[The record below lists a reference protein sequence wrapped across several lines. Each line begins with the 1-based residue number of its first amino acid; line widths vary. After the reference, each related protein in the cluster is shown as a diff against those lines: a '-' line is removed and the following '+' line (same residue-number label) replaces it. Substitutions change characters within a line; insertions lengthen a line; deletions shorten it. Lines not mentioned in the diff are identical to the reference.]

1 MLKTLVG
8 NIVSPNPT
16 VRKLTFANFINTFG
30 NGMFHTVGIIYFS
43 FVVGLGAHKVALAFT
58 IGAAVSLA
66 VSVPAG
72 HLVDRWSPKY
82 VGILSFIFQGIAL
95 GAQIFTKTWSSFVI
109 LLMIEYFVERF
120 GQNARMSYV
129 ARIGEGQE
137 RVEARAYMRAVT
149 NLGIGSGTLIAG
161 IALAIN
167 TPTAYKTMIALDAL
181 SFIFAALAYT
191 RVPNFE
197 SRLEKHEKFDWSV
210 LRDHRYLI
218 ATALNGGL
226 NLHFLVQN
234 VAIPVWV
241 VKETN
246 APRWMIS
253 LIMLMNTA
261 AIVLFQVR
269 TSKKSTDIKA
279 AVKLFQQASFYIATA
294 SLIYAAAHG
303 VSAWLA
309 SLIMMFGMAVHVA
322 GELYGSN
329 ASWMIAMDL
338 ADERRQGVYQGIWSM
353 GFGLT
358 DMVGPTILVAL
369 VIGVGQIGWVILA
382 LWFLLIGILMRFH
395 LRQFMNV

>member
-1 MLKTLVG
+1 MLKSIVG
-8 NIVSPNPT
+8 NIVSPDPT

-43 FVVGLGAHKVALAFT
+43 FTVGLGAHFVAFAFT

-72 HLVDRWSPKY
+72 HLADKWSPKY
-82 VGILSFIFQGIAL
+82 VGIASFILQGIVL
-95 GAQIFTKTWSSFVI
+95 GLQVFTKTWSVFVI
-109 LLMIEYFVERF
+109 LLCLEYFVERF
-120 GQNARMSYV
+120 GQNARMSYI
-129 ARIGEGQE
+129 AQIGEGQK

-161 IALAIN
+161 VALAIN

-181 SFIFAALAYT
+181 TFLFAALAYT
-191 RVPNFE
+191 RVPNVAPT
-197 SRLEKHEKFDWSV
+197 LAQHEKFDWSV
-210 LRDHRYLI
+210 LKDHRYII

-241 VKETN
+241 VQETN

-253 LIMLMNTA
+253 GIMLMNTL

-269 TSKKSTDIKA
+269 SSKKATDIRA
-279 AVKLFQQASFYIATA
+279 AIKLFQQASFYVALA
-294 SLIYAAAHG
+294 SLIYAMAHG
-303 VSAWLA
+303 VNALWA
-309 SLIMMFGMAVHVA
+309 SIIMLVGMAVHVA
-322 GELYGSN
+322 GELTGSN
-329 ASWMIAMDL
+329 SAWMIAMDL
-338 ADERRQGVYQGIWSM
+338 ADQRRQGVYQGIWAM

-358 DMVGPTILVAL
+358 DMVGPSLLVAL
-369 VIGVGQIGWVILA
+369 VIGIGQFGWVILA
-382 LWFLLIGILMRFH
+382 AWFLLIGQAMRFH
-395 LRQFMNV
+395 LRNV